1 MSSKEP
7 QRSWGI
13 PQPPLWSLAG
23 GWWKR
28 LERKSVTTARKMAES
43 KIQDPS
49 GTGKVIGAW
58 VVAGCRTVM
67 RPPATSREGTRPG

>member
-1 MSSKEP
+1 M
-7 QRSWGI
+7 
-13 PQPPLWSLAG
+13 
-23 GWWKR
+23 
-28 LERKSVTTARKMAES
+28 TTARKMAES